1 MCLHKGP
8 QAGTGLDKKRK
19 RNAGTANDRYLHESA
34 YLAEN
39 CWCDGISRNFICV
52 LLWQV
57 GENEMAVASGH
68 MNSSGVLLEVGSVLP
83 VLHSGE
89 MQSAPG
95 AVPASPAASGN
106 SGLSLYS
113 SPFRCTFRLLCEFSL
128 ERDEGY
134 LSWLV
139 LGLLYELYSYFCTS
153 IPLTPPFFF

>member
-1 MCLHKGP
+1 MMDIFMEVHVW
-8 QAGTGLDKKRK
+8 QRITDVMV
-19 RNAGTANDRYLHESA
+19 
-34 YLAEN
+34 
-39 CWCDGISRNFICV
+39 ISRVFSSV

-106 SGLSLYS
+106 LGLYLYT
-113 SPFRCTFRLLCEFSL
+113 SPFRCTFRLFYIYVSSL
-128 ERDEGY
+128 WREMKDIQPGWFGGFMSCIAISVLPS
-134 LSWLV
+134 LS
-139 LGLLYELYSYFCTS
+139 LLL
-153 IPLTPPFFF
+153 FFFKNILMHTEERVP